1 MPPSSIAATM
11 SARSSHMKRL
21 MVGTV
26 NPRLTQ
32 FTAALALAIGIG
44 AVVVGPGGES
54 LSMHPHFPT
63 LVS

>member
-1 MPPSSIAATM
+1 MW
-11 SARSSHMKRL
+11 ARSSHMKRL

-44 AVVVGPGGES
+44 AVVVGPGALCVDKKLKVRERS
-54 LSMHPHFPT
+54 LIDEN
-63 LVS
+63 

>member
-1 MPPSSIAATM
+1 
-11 SARSSHMKRL
+11 MKRL

>member
-1 MPPSSIAATM
+1 
-11 SARSSHMKRL
+11 MKRL

-44 AVVVGPGGES
+44 AVVVGPGALCVDKKLKVRERS
-54 LSMHPHFPT
+54 LIDEN
-63 LVS
+63 